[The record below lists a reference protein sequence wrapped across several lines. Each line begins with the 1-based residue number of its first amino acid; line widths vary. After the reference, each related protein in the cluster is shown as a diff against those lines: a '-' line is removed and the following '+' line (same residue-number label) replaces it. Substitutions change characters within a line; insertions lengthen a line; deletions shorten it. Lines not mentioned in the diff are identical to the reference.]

1 MHGKAGS
8 FLPALPCIKAG
19 CIVIDLLAFKQKKL
33 YGQRGMHEGNF
44 MSTVQFE
51 TKKFES
57 LSPYLARFGNFFY
70 GFELLGNF
78 EFCAKQAALKP
89 LFGKKY
95 SSCAFVL
102 TLKTGNTEFKIAF
115 EKDDFLL
122 LHPAVKN
129 EDGTVEDLSAL
140 YSGLFPEALKQALL
154 ESLLLPYM
162 QKFCGAMGEQA
173 QIADISYEEVFCEDK
188 PYLAFVWEIA
198 EPDKDGPWSSLCF
211 VSIPEDMQALSLLD
225 KMAGILPLPSAQA
238 LNVPDVPVQ
247 IHFSL
252 AETVLPVSDFAALEH
267 GDIILFDEYYG
278 QNSLLRV
285 YPHVQKAE
293 KGTAGYDEYAYFSA
307 EFREY
312 SVNVLGWVQAA
323 LDLQGAGTQHIDNGE
338 NTMTQNTDENT
349 VQAAEAENREEGLE
363 NAPQGMAVSDICVNV
378 HFSLDERVISL
389 QELQNIKAG
398 YVFALDKDF
407 FAPVTLMVQGKAA
420 GKGKIVDINGTVGV
434 QITELFH

>member
-1 MHGKAGS
+1 M
-8 FLPALPCIKAG
+8 
-19 CIVIDLLAFKQKKL
+19 
-33 YGQRGMHEGNF
+33 N
-44 MSTVQFE
+44 TVQFE

-70 GFELLGNF
+70 GFERFGNF
-78 EFCAKQAALKP
+78 EFCGKQANFKP

-95 SSCAFVL
+95 SSCVFVL
-102 TLKTGNTEFKIAF
+102 TLKTGNTEFKVAF

-129 EDGTVEDLSAL
+129 EAGAEADLTEL
-140 YSGLFPEALKQALL
+140 YSELFPVPLKQALL

-162 QKFCGAMGEQA
+162 QKFCGAMGEQV
-173 QIADISYEEVFCEDK
+173 QIADISYEEAFCEDK
-188 PYLAFVWEIA
+188 PYLSFAWEIA
-198 EPDKDGPWSSLCF
+198 GAETDGLWSSLCF

-225 KMAGILPLPSAQA
+225 KMAGILPLPAAQA
-238 LNVPDVPVQ
+238 LNVPDIPVQ
-247 IHFSL
+247 VHFSL
-252 AETVLPVSDFAALEH
+252 AETVLPVSDFETLEH
-267 GDIILFDEYYG
+267 GDVILFDEFYG
-278 QNSLLRV
+278 NNSLLRV
-285 YPHVQKAE
+285 YPHVQKTE
-293 KGTAGYDEYAYFSA
+293 KGTAGYAENAYFSA
-307 EFREY
+307 EFKEC
-312 SVNVLGWVQAA
+312 SAKVLEWVQAVPE
-323 LDLQGAGTQHIDNGE
+323 LQDAGTQHFDTEE
-338 NTMTQNTDENT
+338 NPMTQNTEENA
-349 VQAAEAENREEGLE
+349 VQADGAETLETGHE
-363 NAPQGMAVSDICVNV
+363 NARQGIDVSDICVNV